1 MIKVRSDLKQIIN
14 FDLPTVEIGVAEGLF
29 SRDILSWGSPKHYMV
44 DAWQSVPNA
53 TGDIASDQS
62 WHDRNLDN
70 VKILTSPYGEKAV
83 ILKGFSGEMADKV
96 ENNSVGFIYVDGGH
110 AYHVV
115 KQDILKWYPKL
126 VSGGIMAFHDFLHH
140 GYGVGQ
146 AVKEFCHAN
155 KIQWHLIPDISDAHA
170 GAYFYKP

>member
-1 MIKVRSDLKQIIN
+1 MIKVRSDLKQIID
-14 FDLPTVEIGVAEGLF
+14 FSLPTVEIGVAEGLF

-44 DAWQSVPNA
+44 DAWLSVPNA

-70 VKILTSPYGEKAV
+70 VQILTSPFGEKAL
-83 ILKGFSGEMADKV
+83 ILKGFSGEMSDWV

-115 KQDILKWYPKL
+115 KSDIEKWYPKL
-126 VSGGIMAFHDFLHH
+126 VKGGIMAFHDFLNP
-140 GYGVGQ
+140 GYGVNK
-146 AVKEFCHAN
+146 AVKEFCILN
-155 KIQWHLIPDISDAHA
+155 KIEWALIPDISEAHA